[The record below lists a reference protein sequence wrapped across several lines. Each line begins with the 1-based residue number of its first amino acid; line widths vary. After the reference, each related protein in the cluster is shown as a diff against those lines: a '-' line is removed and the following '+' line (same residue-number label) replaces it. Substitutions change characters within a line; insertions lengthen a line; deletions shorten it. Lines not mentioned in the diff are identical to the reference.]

1 MGILDQYLWFSSG
14 LLCGLSVLIAF
25 LNHRLKDF
33 PIFFCALGW
42 CFVTFLVEFTI
53 RDGSDAVWIWCNLL
67 LNGVSFPLDIAIL
80 YRLSRDLF
88 FSHSAL
94 STRLKSLPRN
104 VLGVLILLSTIV
116 AALTPAPSQVMARRL
131 AMRLWLAEDCIELGL
146 LVCLVLFAGTLG
158 ISWKR
163 LQAGIV
169 LGWGITSA
177 ANILSMLLLIWLGR
191 SFMLSAQVLR
201 NAGFNICVL
210 VWLRYICR
218 PEQARNYSVPT
229 LPVALDL
236 HEQAEKL
243 QVILRE
249 QR

>member
-14 LLCGLSVLIAF
+14 LLCGLLILIAF
-25 LNHRLKDF
+25 LNRRLKDF

-42 CFVTFLVEFTI
+42 SFVTFLVEFVI
-53 RDGSDAVWIWCNLL
+53 RDRSDALWIWCNLV

-94 STRLKSLPRN
+94 TTRLKSLPRN
-104 VLGVLILLSTIV
+104 VLSVLILLSTII
-116 AALTPAPSQVMARRL
+116 AALTPAPSQMMARRL

-146 LVCLVLFAGTLG
+146 LVCMALFAGTLG

-169 LGWGITSA
+169 LGWGISSV
-177 ANILSMLLLIWLGR
+177 ANIVAMLLLSWLGR

-201 NAGFNICVL
+201 NAGFNICLL

-218 PEQARNYSVPT
+218 PEQACNYSVPT
-229 LPVALDL
+229 LRVALDL
-236 HEQAEKL
+236 QGFM
-243 QVILRE
+243 VN
-249 QR
+249 